1 MALAI
6 STFSPPIK
14 ATAVKDSLPRILVA
28 IGTTPETGD
37 PYFVG
42 VDGDGTVELLLL
54 GDVTVNWR
62 YDPKTE
68 LWEDSDTGAPE
79 QAFGDSD
86 GGE

>member
-1 MALAI
+1 MTLAI

-28 IGTTPETGD
+28 VGETDDGN
-37 PYFVG
+37 PYFLA
-42 VDGDGTVELLLL
+42 VDGDGTVELMLIT
-54 GDVTVNWR
+54 DVIVNWR
-62 YDPKTE
+62 YDPKSE
-68 LWEDSDTGAPE
+68 LWEDSDTGATE